1 MTPKKVKWW
10 ESNPTFKEWRTGQ
23 GLAANLRAIGDYY
36 ARLEELP
43 LPDMKKIAIYC
54 PPNNTHGERI
64 IVEGLI
70 VQYVRGQRL
79 PPKMVTGEDLV
90 RRLIRDQDLLEDG
103 GKLDDFDQDQEFP
116 YLTKDAQNHLA
127 NTGQWREKVNI
138 VCHTCNDNV
147 PIKTKAK
154 FLQYLRLALENKEY
168 ELPISFFRRS
178 LPPK

>member
-10 ESNPTFKEWRTGQ
+10 ESDPTLKERAMGQ
-23 GLAANLRAIGDYY
+23 GLAADLRASMEYA

-90 RRLIRDQDLLEDG
+90 RHLIRDQDLLEE
-103 GKLDDFDQDQEFP
+103 GKLMDDFDQDQEFP
-116 YLTKDAQNHLA
+116 YLTKDSQNHLA
-127 NTGQWREKVNI
+127 NTGQWRDKVNI